1 MEIYQRDKFKID
13 QFIQQFWHVLRQI
26 CLTVSLLQRFT
37 ICFPLLPTHSQSLS
51 IPFTLKSMSE
61 SIQVSHSPQVREQAF
76 LTENL
81 SHLLAI
87 FDGFLFTQLQLL
99 FFLLL
104 FGKINLP
111 WKSSQFAGVGGESV
125 GAGVDAG
132 FTDGAAEGL
141 GEGLILLVG
150 LFVGLMLGSEL
161 GLVVGESD
169 GSPLGSKEGWSLGLF
184 EG

>member
-1 MEIYQRDKFKID
+1 
-13 QFIQQFWHVLRQI
+13 VLRQI
-26 CLTVSLLQRFT
+26 CLTVPLFLLQRIT
-37 ICFPLLPTHSQSLS
+37 IFFAFLPTHSQSLS

-61 SIQVSHSPQVREQAF
+61 SIQVSHLPQVRGQAF

-81 SHLLAI
+81 LHLLTI

-99 FFLLL
+99 FFLLA
-104 FGKINLP
+104 FGKINGP
-111 WKSSQFAGVGGESV
+111 SKSSQFDGVGGELV

-132 FTDGAAEGL
+132 FTVGAAEGL
-141 GEGLILLVG
+141 GEGLILFVG
-150 LFVGLMLGSEL
+150 LLVGLMLGSEL

-169 GSPLGSKEGWSLGLF
+169 GSPLGSKEGWSLGLL